1 MAAIP
6 AAPILTL
13 PPAAVPGD
21 SLAHVDTPSLVLDL
35 DAFESNLRAM
45 QAWADRHGVNLRP
58 HGKAHKCPEVARRQ
72 IALGARG
79 ICCQKVSEALPFVE
93 AGIDDIHISNEV
105 VGPAKLALLA
115 QLARVA
121 RVSVCVDDAG
131 NLADISAAMVAAQ
144 AQVEVLVEV
153 NVGQGRCGVSDA
165 ALVLALAQQAQTLP
179 GVSFGGLQA
188 YHGSVQHVRS
198 HGERAAEAARAAQAA
213 ADYANHLRAAG
224 IACDRITGAGT
235 GSAEFDA
242 ASGVYT
248 ELQAGSYAFMDG
260 DYGANDWSDAL
271 AFRNSL
277 FLLTTVMSVPAADRA
292 IVDAGLKST
301 TVECGLPRIA
311 ESVGLQYTA
320 ANDEHGVLKTP
331 QAVSATERP
340 DAKSASDGA
349 YSQGSGVRLGDKL
362 RLIPSHVDPTFNLHD
377 QLVTYRNG
385 VVEGVWDIAARGLS
399 R

>member
-1 MAAIP
+1 MADIP
-6 AAPILTL
+6 AAPTLTL
-13 PPAAVPGD
+13 PPAALPGD
-21 SLAHVDTPSLVLDL
+21 ALAQVDTPSLVLDL
-35 DAFESNLRAM
+35 EAFEANLRAM

-58 HGKAHKCPEVARRQ
+58 HGKAHKCPEIARRQ
-72 IALGARG
+72 IALGAGG
-79 ICCQKVSEALPFVE
+79 ICCQKVSETLPFIE

-115 QLARVA
+115 QVARVA
-121 RVSVCVDDAG
+121 RISVCVDDAG
-131 NLADISAAMVAAQ
+131 NLADISAAMVRAG

-153 NVGQGRCGVSDA
+153 DVGQGRCGVSDA
-165 ALVLALAQQAQTLP
+165 ALVLALARQARDLP

-188 YHGSVQHVRS
+188 YHGSAQHIRG
-198 HGERAAEAARAAQAA
+198 HAERAAIAARAAQAA
-213 ADYANHLRAAG
+213 AGYAEHLRAAG

-277 FLLTTVMSVPAADRA
+277 FLLTTVMSAPTADRFV
-292 IVDAGLKST
+292 VDAGLKST
-301 TVECGLPRIA
+301 TVESGLPRIA

-320 ANDEHGVLKTP
+320 ANDEHGVLQVIRP
-331 QAVSATERP
+331 AADSSSSEAVSRADT
-340 DAKSASDGA
+340 AHAS
-349 YSQGSGVRLGDKL
+349 VRLGDTL
-362 RLIPSHVDPTFNLHD
+362 RLIPAHVDPTFNLHD

>member
-6 AAPILTL
+6 AAPIVTL

-21 SLAHVDTPSLVLDL
+21 PLARVDTPSLVLDL
-35 DAFESNLRAM
+35 DAFEANLRAM

-58 HGKAHKCPEVARRQ
+58 HGKAHKCPEVAKRQ

-105 VGPAKLALLA
+105 VGPAKLVLLG

-121 RVSVCVDDAG
+121 RLSVCVDHLD
-131 NLADISAAMVAAQ
+131 NLADISAAMVKAQ
-144 AQVEVLVEV
+144 AEIEVLVEV
-153 NVGQGRCGVSDA
+153 DVGQGRCGVSDA
-165 ALVLALAQQAQTLP
+165 ALVVALAQQAQRLP
-179 GVSFGGLQA
+179 GVRFGGLQA
-188 YHGSVQHVRS
+188 YHGSAQHVRG
-198 HGERAAEAARAAQAA
+198 HAERAAVAARAATAA
-213 ADYANHLRAAG
+213 AGFAEQLRAAG
-224 IACDRITGAGT
+224 IPCERITGAGT

-242 ASGVYT
+242 PSGVFT

-260 DYGANDWSDAL
+260 DYGANDWSEAL

-277 FLLTTVMSVPAADRA
+277 FLLTTVMSVPAADRV

-301 TVECGLPRIA
+301 TVESGMPRLA
-311 ESVGLQYTA
+311 DAVGLQYMA
-320 ANDEHGVLKTP
+320 ANDEHGVLKTLSSAARTTGAEP
-331 QAVSATERP
+331 VSRGMDETH
-340 DAKSASDGA
+340 G
-349 YSQGSGVRLGDKL
+349 GVRLGDTL
-362 RLIPSHVDPTFNLHD
+362 RLIPAHVDPTFNLHD
-377 QLVTYRNG
+377 YLVTYRDG
-385 VVEGVWDIAARGLS
+385 VVDSIWDIAARGLS